1 MSLIRKVH
9 LTNKVSR
16 CDYGR
21 MQSPQTSSKI
31 LFVDDEKSILSG
43 FKLTVGR
50 KFNVSLASSGAEA
63 LEVFI
68 KEGPFAVIVADFVM
82 PRMSGSEFLKE
93 IRKLD
98 QEVVA
103 MILTGAANFEVAADA
118 VRTGGIFR
126 LLSKPCSGTEMKRIL
141 KKP

>member
-1 MSLIRKVH
+1 
-9 LTNKVSR
+9 
-16 CDYGR
+16 
-21 MQSPQTSSKI
+21 
-31 LFVDDEKSILSG
+31 
-43 FKLTVGR
+43 VGR

-63 LEVFI
+63 LEVFN

-82 PRMSGSEFLKE
+82 PRMSGVEFLKE

-126 LLSKPCSGTEMKRIL
+126 LL
-141 KKP
+141 